1 MSLLSVQTTQDK
13 AGFLP
18 PASRD
23 YVMLF
28 AIFLKSGFASI
39 EFQKEWSSLRLY
51 LGIDIVSRLPL
62 QWVARIETLIGQQQY
77 TGHTAT
83 R

>member
-1 MSLLSVQTTQDK
+1 MINPVKSFLTHGPALSTMSPLSVQTTQDK

-39 EFQKEWSSLRLY
+39 EFQK
-51 LGIDIVSRLPL
+51 
-62 QWVARIETLIGQQQY
+62 
-77 TGHTAT
+77 
-83 R
+83 